1 MLILFCFFFQLCSPV
16 NTPTELSAQ
25 IDMTL
30 LRFTLSS
37 PRGETSPPMAERRLL
52 PLRDARRSPR
62 GKWSQRTRTF
72 TAPRLS
78 VINAK
83 LAAKKQHEVP
93 RGPLPLLAAKTAEI
107 FKSLDHQLWALEI
120 LWSTA
125 SLGTLCLLWYA
136 ASKKKRGGAMVCVQ
150 SQLWE
155 SRGGLAHGLS
165 LSGLLLRVGFWDSGD
180 VTEVPAEDGQR
191 ELAGLTSRRR
201 RRGIIIFCWNWI
213 LFLSTLRPPSYP
225 ATQSS
230 HSISI
235 SPCERIGVI

>member
-93 RGPLPLLAAKTAEI
+93 RGPLPLLVAKTAEI

-136 ASKKKRGGAMVCVQ
+136 ASKKKKRGGQWCVSNLSCERVEVGWRMV
-150 SQLWE
+150 S
-155 SRGGLAHGLS
+155 
-165 LSGLLLRVGFWDSGD
+165 
-180 VTEVPAEDGQR
+180 
-191 ELAGLTSRRR
+191 
-201 RRGIIIFCWNWI
+201 
-213 LFLSTLRPPSYP
+213 LFLASCCVSGFEILEMWLRFPLKTGSE
-225 ATQSS
+225 S
-230 HSISI
+230 
-235 SPCERIGVI
+235 